1 MKKLLTIIVVMLF
14 SLEGWSQRELI
25 TFSFNAKDSLTQSP
39 LIFDS
44 INVYNVDLDCD
55 TTLYNGVSE
64 LTVDVTLVGLEGIT
78 FNPSASFT
86 VMQNT
91 PNPFQGKTMVKIYLK
106 NRGTLHL
113 EVYDNIGNKLS
124 VLTNEFGIGWHQ
136 FAVSTKASQQLFL
149 RVFDNSVSKTIKI
162 MSVAPGAGEDKISY
176 DGNITDVNENL
187 KSIKGETGFI
197 FYLGNLLRF
206 TAFIEGY
213 HENVRYANPVNSES
227 YLFAMLPL
235 TTITIPTVFTSPIT
249 EITQISAIGG
259 GEVVSDGGGTVTGR
273 GVCWSTIENPT
284 IADNHT
290 SDGIGTGTFI
300 SSIAGLSMNTT
311 YYIRAYATNSIGTSY
326 GNEVSFTST
335 ETVTDIDGNVY
346 TTVVIGSQKW
356 MVENLKVTHYVNG
369 DPIPNITY
377 FVEWANLNTGAYV
390 WFNNDEAG
398 YGDIYGALYNWY
410 TVVDSRKLC
419 PTGWHTPRDEEWT
432 MLTEYLGG
440 ESIAGGKMK
449 GTGTIYWHVPNTGA
463 TNESGFTGLPGGYR
477 DFYGMFYWTG
487 YGGTWWSDTEDTV
500 EHVWYRGLNYD
511 DDNVNRNNNNKREG
525 FSVRCVKD

>member
-1 MKKLLTIIVVMLF
+1 MKKLLTILVVLLF
-14 SLEGWSQRELI
+14 SIEGWSQRELI
-25 TFSFNAKDSLTQSP
+25 TLSFSAKDSLTQSP

-64 LTVDVTLVGLEGIT
+64 LTVDVTLVGLDGIT

-86 VMQNT
+86 VMQNI

-106 NRGTLHL
+106 NRGTLNL
-113 EVYDNIGNKLS
+113 EVYDNTGNRLS
-124 VLTNEFGIGWHQ
+124 ELTNEFEIGWHQ
-136 FAVSTKASQQLFL
+136 FAVSTKATQQLFL

-162 MSVAPGAGEDKISY
+162 LSVTPGAGEDKISY
-176 DGNITDVNENL
+176 DGNIADLNENL
-187 KSIKGETGFI
+187 KSIKDETGFI

-206 TAFIEGY
+206 TAFVEGY
-213 HENVRYANPVNSES
+213 HENVRYANPVDSDS

-235 TTITIPTVFTSPIT
+235 TTITIPTVFTIQIA

-259 GEVVSDGGGTVTGR
+259 GEVVSDGGGTVTER

-311 YYIRAYATNSIGTSY
+311 YYVRAYATNSVGTSY
-326 GNEVSFTST
+326 GNEVSFTTS

-477 DFYGMFYWTG
+477 DFYGMFYWTS